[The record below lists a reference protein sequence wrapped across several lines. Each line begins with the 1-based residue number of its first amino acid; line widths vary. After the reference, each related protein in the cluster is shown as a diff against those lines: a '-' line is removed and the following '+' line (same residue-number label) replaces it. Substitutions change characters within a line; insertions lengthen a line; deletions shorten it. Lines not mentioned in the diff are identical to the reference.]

1 MTNQVR
7 VFDSAT
13 DFESFSAGHAI
24 FSQGDVGNK
33 MYAVKEGEVDIV
45 FEGKVVE
52 TVGEGGIFGEMAI
65 IDEAPRSA
73 GAVART
79 DCKVVPVDQKRF
91 LYMVQ
96 NTPFFA
102 ISVMRVM
109 SQRVRKLDQLSFD
122 AGKK

>member
-13 DFESFSAGHAI
+13 DFESFSAGQAI

-122 AGKK
+122 SGKQ

>member
-1 MTNQVR
+1 MSNQVR
-7 VFDSAT
+7 VFESST
-13 DFESFSAGHAI
+13 DGENIAAGHVI
-24 FSQGDVGNK
+24 FSQGDHGDK
-33 MYAVKEGEVDIV
+33 MYAVQSGEVDIL
-45 FEGKVVE
+45 FNGKVVE

-79 DCKVVPVDQKRF
+79 DCKIVPVDQKRF

-102 ISVMRVM
+102 ISVMRVI
-109 SQRVRKLDQLSFD
+109 SQRVRKLDRLSYESEQ
-122 AGKK
+122 K